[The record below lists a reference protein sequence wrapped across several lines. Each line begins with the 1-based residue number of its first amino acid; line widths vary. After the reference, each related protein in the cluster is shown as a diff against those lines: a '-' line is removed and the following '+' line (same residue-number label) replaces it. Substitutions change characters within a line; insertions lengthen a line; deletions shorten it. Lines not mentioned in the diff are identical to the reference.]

1 MKQCPRCASVITSKM
16 KKCDRCGMPL
26 DGVDFSDELEQEQ
39 KNKIQ
44 QKAEKKAKK
53 KAEKLAKKQ
62 AKKEKAERE
71 EISTT
76 DFSKFATNAEKPEE
90 EPVPVVE
97 PGKKGFKGKK
107 AKKKAQEAKP
117 QFELDENGEFN
128 IDTTDVEIVGEE
140 TGKIIEEHQ
149 KQTYSV
155 KKARGDYREPKI
167 KWWEIYKLADRA
179 FARRKIKR
187 EVNKAAKIKPDFIN
201 KTKLMLLAIFL
212 GWCGSHN
219 FYAKNK
225 KKGWTQV
232 ITFIIWIG
240 VVILA
245 PFVPFLAKVQI
256 SVGGCAGFI
265 DCVIWF
271 GDIFNIAFNSFKYRI
286 QKEGFIFAMNVETRA
301 KLGEKYIDLEL
312 YKKPWWV
319 RFKVWCQK
327 KRRDYEE
334 WKHERRQKMIEK
346 EKAKLEKAEEQAKI
360 DAEIAR
366 KEAMEDAEL
375 AKKKQEEASKFVVDE
390 KTISELKSFGDE
402 DTKELKVEKT
412 ETKKETKTEEKQESQ
427 KEEKAE
433 SKPKTT
439 KAKLSVKTS
448 AKKTASKTTG
458 GQKKNT
464 SKNNKK

>member
-1 MKQCPRCASVITSKM
+1 MTFMKQCPRCASVITSKM

-53 KAEKLAKKQ
+53 KEEKLAKKQ

-76 DFSKFATNAEKPEE
+76 DFSKFATNAEAVEE
-90 EPVPVVE
+90 EQEQIIE
-97 PGKKGFKGKK
+97 PTKKGFKSKR
-107 AKKKAQEAKP
+107 AKKKDQIAKP
-117 QFELDENGEFN
+117 KFELDENGEFN
-128 IDTTDVEIVGEE
+128 IDTSDVEIVGAE
-140 TGKIIEEHQ
+140 TGKMIEEHQ

-225 KKGWTQV
+225 KKAWTQV

-286 QKEGFIFAMNVETRA
+286 QREAFIFAMNVETRA
-301 KLGEKYIDLEL
+301 KLGEKYIDLDL

-319 RFKVWCQK
+319 KFKIWCKK
-327 KRRDYEE
+327 KRRDYDE
-334 WKHERRQKMIEK
+334 WKHDRRQRMIEK

-375 AKKKQEEASKFVVDE
+375 KKKKQEKAAKFVVDE
-390 KTISELKSFGDE
+390 KTISELQSFGNE
-402 DTKELKVEKT
+402 DTKELKAEKVEKQSEEKEEKKEEVKT
-412 ETKKETKTEEKQESQ
+412 ETK
-427 KEEKAE
+427 
-433 SKPKTT
+433 PKTQ
-439 KAKLSVKTS
+439 KAKISVKTG
-448 AKKTASKTTG
+448 AKKTASKNSN
-458 GQKKNT
+458 GQKKNN
-464 SKNNKK
+464 SKK